1 MAFERDKADSFPPQH
16 PQQQHSRGRS
26 SSDRPVGRQEKMQI
40 YGPSSVHA
48 AQGIS
53 APHAT
58 RVAEPQ
64 QAHRSAAPQDELSI
78 SDVARFVD
86 QANQLPEVRADRVA
100 SIRAQIA
107 EGTYL
112 SEGRLDTAIDRL
124 LDEIG

>member
-1 MAFERDKADSFPPQH
+1 
-16 PQQQHSRGRS
+16 
-26 SSDRPVGRQEKMQI
+26 MQI

-53 APHAT
+53 APHST
-58 RVAEPQ
+58 RVAEPRP
-64 QAHRSAAPQDELSI
+64 ATRTAAPQDELAI
-78 SDVARFVD
+78 SDVARFVE
-86 QANQLPEVRADRVA
+86 QANQLPEVRTDRVA

-112 SEGRLDTAIDRL
+112 NEGRLDVALDRL

>member
-1 MAFERDKADSFPPQH
+1 
-16 PQQQHSRGRS
+16 
-26 SSDRPVGRQEKMQI
+26 MQI

-58 RVAEPQ
+58 RTAEPQ
-64 QAHRSAAPQDELSI
+64 QTHRSAAPQDELSI

-86 QANQLPEVRADRVA
+86 QANQLPDVRTGRVE

-107 EGTYL
+107 DGTYMN
-112 SEGRLDTAIDRL
+112 EGRLDSAIDRL